1 MAKQKST
8 VKQEATAKQD
18 AASPNEKR
26 VKIKLPRVEGEPE
39 VVDVT
44 VNGKMYRI
52 RRGEAVEVPVVVK
65 EILEQAG
72 RL

>member
-1 MAKQKST
+1 MAKQ
-8 VKQEATAKQD
+8 E
-18 AASPNEKR
+18 EKK
-26 VKIKLPRVEGEPE
+26 VKIKLPKIEGEPE

-52 RRGEAVEVPVVVK
+52 KRGETVEVPVVVK